1 MELENWY
8 LIKDISEIS
17 EVLDQQTFINK
28 TLVMTTLAML
38 LESFGHFLIT
48 FLTSVGYTIYFMEP
62 RLILALIHLSVWS
75 DVGGIF
81 AGKFFGRDP
90 FASSISPSKTVQGV
104 YGALGLPVFVSIIF
118 YIIG

>member
-38 LESFGHFLIT
+38 LESFGHFL
-48 FLTSVGYTIYFMEP
+48 
-62 RLILALIHLSVWS
+62 
-75 DVGGIF
+75 
-81 AGKFFGRDP
+81 
-90 FASSISPSKTVQGV
+90 
-104 YGALGLPVFVSIIF
+104 
-118 YIIG
+118 